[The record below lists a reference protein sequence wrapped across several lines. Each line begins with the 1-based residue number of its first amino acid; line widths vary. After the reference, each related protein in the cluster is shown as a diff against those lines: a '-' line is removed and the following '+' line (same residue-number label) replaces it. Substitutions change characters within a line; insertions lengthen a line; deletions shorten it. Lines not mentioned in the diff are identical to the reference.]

1 MHPWHDIDLGE
12 GFPDTLNAVVEI
24 PKDSKSKYAMDNKT
38 GMLRLKH
45 VLLTAARYPVNYGF
59 VPRTIESDGD
69 PLDIL
74 IINQEPIL
82 PMSMVEVR
90 VIGGLSIRS
99 SVKGIEQRI
108 LSVDAND
115 PECTNIQSIHD
126 MAPHTLDEIIQFFE
140 TYKTLE
146 KAKIRYQEQYGK
158 GEAKRI
164 VEQSHERY
172 QKKLIRAA

>member
-1 MHPWHDIDLGE
+1 MHPWHDIDLGPE
-12 GFPDTLNAVVEI
+12 FPDTLTAIVEI
-24 PKDSKSKYAMDNKT
+24 SKDSKSKYAMDNVT

-45 VLLTAARYPVNYGF
+45 VLLTAARYPTNYGF
-59 VPRTIESDGD
+59 VPRTIEADGD

-82 PMSMVEVR
+82 PMSIVSVR
-90 VIGGLSIRS
+90 IIGGLAIHS
-99 SVKGIEQRI
+99 SVKGLEQRI

-115 PECTNIQSIHD
+115 PECNNIQSIHD

-146 KAKIRYQEQYGK
+146 KARIKFREQYGK

-164 VEQSHERY
+164 IEQSHQRY
-172 QKKLIRAA
+172 KKRLIRAA